1 MHVTFLNPP
10 FLPRFS
16 RESRSPAVTKSDCL
30 YYPHWLAIAAGALND
45 QENVEID
52 FIDACADSYTT
63 EQLIERIKKNDS
75 KVVVIDTSTPSIY
88 SDIETSNI
96 IKDALKDV
104 ITVLVGPHV
113 TATINETFDY
123 ALMHK
128 FKIDVIC
135 NGEYDQTLIN
145 LIKKIQQNDD
155 YKKINGISYL
165 ENNQIKVNPKE
176 NPIHSLDYKTS
187 ASKIYKKFLNI
198 EKYFMPH
205 TKYPHL
211 SLITGRG
218 CPYRCTFC
226 QLPQVMH
233 GHSYRTRSVKNVVDE
248 FEFIVKE
255 MPEVKAVMLEDDT
268 FTADQPRVIE
278 ICNEFV
284 RRGLQKYKLEFTCNS
299 RADVK
304 KDTLKAMYKAG
315 FRMLCVGFE
324 AGDQSTLN
332 SMKKGTKFRI
342 IDEFVKNAADEKIKI
357 HGCFMYGNKDE
368 TPETMKNTLN
378 YALKLNIDTAQFYP
392 IMVSPG
398 TADYE
403 YFKRNNMLKTENFSE
418 WNDKHGM
425 HKSTIERMELSNDE
439 IEKFCDFSRRKFY
452 LRPNYIAKKVIE
464 GLKNFDD
471 FKKNFRGFK
480 RLAKHLLTKPGQN
493 V

>member
-30 YYPHWLAIAAGALND
+30 YYPHWLAIAAGVVSD
-45 QENVEID
+45 QENIEID
-52 FIDACADSYTT
+52 FIDACADIYTT
-63 EQLIERIKKNDS
+63 AELINRIKKNNS
-75 KVVVIDTSTPSIY
+75 KIVVIDTSTPSIY
-88 SDIETSNI
+88 SDIMISSV
-96 IKDALKDV
+96 IKDSIKDV

-113 TATINETFDY
+113 TATINETFYY
-123 ALMHK
+123 AQKNNLK
-128 FKIDVIC
+128 LDIIC

-145 LIKKIQQNDD
+145 LINKIQ
-155 YKKINGISYL
+155 KKEDFKSLKGISYL
-165 ENNQIKVNPKE
+165 DNNQIKINTKE
-176 NPIHSLDYKTS
+176 NPIHSLDYKTF

-233 GHSYRTRSVKNVVDE
+233 GHKYRTRSVKNVVDE

-268 FTADQPRVIE
+268 FTADQQRVID
-278 ICNEFV
+278 ICDEFIK
-284 RRGLQKYKLEFTCNS
+284 RGLHKYNLEFTCNS

-304 KDTLKAMYKAG
+304 KDTLNAMYKAG

-332 SMKKGTKFRI
+332 SMKKGTKFKI
-342 IDEFVKNAADEKIKI
+342 IDDFVKNAAEEKIKI

-378 YALKLNIDTAQFYP
+378 YALNLNIDTAQFYP

-418 WNDKHGM
+418 WNDETGM
-425 HKSTIERMELSNDE
+425 HKSTIERIELSNDD
-439 IEKFCDFSRRKFY
+439 IEKFCDYSRRKFY
-452 LRPNYIAKKVIE
+452 LRPNYIIKKIAE
-464 GLKNFDD
+464 GLKDYDD

-480 RLAKHLLTKPGQN
+480 RLFKHLITKPGQN